1 MEKNWLWPAANQ
13 SQLSQQVKVAIFEEK
28 NWVFKTTCW
37 RALIDLIILSIAKVH
52 LAPFSKRQDHN
63 VGDDHTSD
71 RPVGMVRSAKWPNQE
86 EIGGEIKVRLGYAL
100 VLTYIGQVPGFV
112 LFALTNFLE
121 FCRQRQR
128 QRHWRKTIFDNFA
141 ARMWH
146 IPSTLSFTLAK
157 NLELRHL
164 HEVIFW

>member
-1 MEKNWLWPAANQ
+1 MLRGPTRIAYWLHTLQVDKNWLWPAANQ

-100 VLTYIGQVPGFV
+100 VLT
-112 LFALTNFLE
+112 LDRFLDL
-121 FCRQRQR
+121 CSLP
-128 QRHWRKTIFDNFA
+128 WPIF
-141 ARMWH
+141 
-146 IPSTLSFTLAK
+146 LSFVGKGKGIEWKQFLTISP
-157 NLELRHL
+157 LECDTFRPL
-164 HEVIFW
+164 